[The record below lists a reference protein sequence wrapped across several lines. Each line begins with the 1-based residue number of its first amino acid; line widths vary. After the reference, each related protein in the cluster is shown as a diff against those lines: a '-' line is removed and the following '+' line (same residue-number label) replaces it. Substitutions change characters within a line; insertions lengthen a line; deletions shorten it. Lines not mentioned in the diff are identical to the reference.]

1 MGLIRF
7 TNAIKS
13 CLGQQALPNQ
23 KLFYFSFWF
32 QYSDCK
38 SSVLRLQNSALSA
51 ARGRG
56 SLIISPIRHFAAV
69 TGDYTLGE
77 KGQFWSL
84 LQKSCIIWR
93 EVRWENMF
101 GFYNAERKTRWVSLS
116 HYSNYFLLFLIWI
129 NIYILRN
136 SNGIEL
142 VYLYCF
148 IFILNSKLFLNDNE
162 LSADCGHWRHTR
174 SR

>member
-7 TNAIKS
+7 NNTIKS

-23 KLFYFSFWF
+23 KLFYFSVRF

-51 ARGRG
+51 AWGRG

-69 TGDYTLGE
+69 TGNYTLGE
-77 KGQFWSL
+77 KWQLWSL
-84 LQKSCIIWR
+84 LLEKSSIIWR
-93 EVRWENMF
+93 EVCWENMF
-101 GFYNAERKTRWVSLS
+101 GFTTLRERLAEPLS

-136 SNGIEL
+136 LNGIEL
-142 VYLYCF
+142 VYLYCL
-148 IFILNSKLFLNDNE
+148 IFVLNSKLFLNDNE
-162 LSADCGHWRHTR
+162 LPADCGHWRHTR